1 MLKITNLFFS
11 LSKKTILKGIS
22 LEVNSNNN
30 QVIALLG
37 PNGAGKTSLLKT
49 IAGYYQKYEGSINL
63 VNTDIFFLPDFEF
76 IPKEMSI
83 QNCIEE
89 FEILYKNIN
98 RHRLLRMLTYLNIDR
113 NKKISDYSKG
123 MKEQVHLVFALAQD
137 VKFYL
142 FDEPLAA
149 VDPLTRDTMIH
160 LIENFRNPNSV
171 AIISTHIVS
180 DMENLFDEV
189 LMINDGQI
197 LLYDRTDNLIKK
209 EKKPLDLI
217 FKEVMTHAS
226 TF

>member
-1 MLKITNLFFS
+1 MLKINNLSNS
-11 LSKKTILKGIS
+11 LSKKTVLNEIS
-22 LEVNSNNN
+22 LNIENNN

-49 IAGYYQKYEGSINL
+49 IAGFYQKYTGSVNINKDDVFL
-63 VNTDIFFLPDFEF
+63 LPDFEF

-83 QNCIEE
+83 KNCIED
-89 FEILYKNIN
+89 FKILYKNFN
-98 RHRLLRMLTYLNIDR
+98 STRLFQMLTYLKIDK
-113 NKKISDYSKG
+113 NKKISEYSKG
-123 MKEQVHLVFALAQD
+123 MKEQVHLVFALSQD
-137 VKFYL
+137 VKLYL

-180 DMENLFDEV
+180 DMERLFDEV
-189 LMINDGQI
+189 IMINEGKV
-197 LLYDRTDNLIKK
+197 LLYDNTSGLVR
-209 EKKPLDLI
+209 EKNKPLDQI
-217 FKEVMTHAS
+217 FKEVMANAS